1 MRSTAITDVTAVV
14 TTIAVTDRSA
24 RQGRRAEAPSHRL
37 ARTVGSPL
45 LGPTHHTAAKWLAAC
60 AIAVWSARAE
70 AQVGADVARRSLI
83 DAAAAAAR
91 AGDHARAL
99 ELGERALALRATPS
113 LRLFLAREHL
123 RAGHPV
129 EALAQAGEC
138 ATRAR
143 GDATV
148 PDRDA
153 TLARCE
159 AVAREAERG
168 VARLTLRVASPAP
181 AGLRVTVR
189 GEVVAAAL
197 YDVAW
202 PLAPGETSIDAT
214 AAGRVA
220 FHRDLTLTVGASETV
235 DVMLAEPEVV
245 APAVTPVV
253 VAPPVIA
260 PPVVVAPPR
269 RERRAAPAPSRGPW
283 VVVGVGVA
291 GLVAG
296 GVLGALALGEQS
308 SRDAACPSAARCDAA
323 SALSHDAAMRDLG
336 LGANVA
342 LVAGGALV
350 VGGVA
355 WWLIARA
362 TRTATPTPA
371 GLALRW

>member
-1 MRSTAITDVTAVV
+1 
-14 TTIAVTDRSA
+14 
-24 RQGRRAEAPSHRL
+24 
-37 ARTVGSPL
+37 

-60 AIAVWSARAE
+60 AFVVWSARAE

-83 DAAAAAAR
+83 DAASAAAR

-99 ELGERALALRATPS
+99 EPGERALALRATPS

-181 AGLRVTVR
+181 EGLRVTVR

-220 FHRDLTLTVGASETV
+220 FHRDLTLTAGTRETV
-235 DVMLAEPEVV
+235 DVALAEPEVIAPVV
-245 APAVTPVV
+245 APVV

-260 PPVVVAPPR
+260 PPVVVLPR

-283 VVVGVGVA
+283 VVVGAGVA

-308 SRDAACPSAARCDAA
+308 SRDAACPSAANCDAP

-342 LVAGGALV
+342 LVAGGAVV

-362 TRTATPTPA
+362 TRTAAPAPA

>member
-1 MRSTAITDVTAVV
+1 MRTAHRSTAAWILATAFAMS
-14 TTIAVTDRSA
+14 T
-24 RQGRRAEAPSHRL
+24 
-37 ARTVGSPL
+37 
-45 LGPTHHTAAKWLAAC
+45 
-60 AIAVWSARAE
+60 ARAE
-70 AQVGADVARRSLI
+70 AQGGADVARRSLI
-83 DAAAAAAR
+83 DAATAAAR

-99 ELGERALALRATPS
+99 ELGARALALRATPS

-143 GDATV
+143 GDETV
-148 PDRDA
+148 PDRAA

-181 AGLRVTVR
+181 EGLRVTVR
-189 GEVVAAAL
+189 GEPVAAAL

-202 PLAPGETSIDAT
+202 PLAPGEASVDAT
-214 AAGRVA
+214 AEGRVA
-220 FHRDLTLTVGASETV
+220 FHRSVTLTAGASETV
-235 DVMLAEPEVV
+235 DVTLAAPEVI
-245 APAVTPVV
+245 APVVTPVV

-260 PPVVVAPPR
+260 PPVVAPPR
-269 RERRAAPAPSRGPW
+269 AQRRAAPAPARGPW
-283 VVVGVGVA
+283 VVAGVGVA

-296 GVLGALALGEQS
+296 GVLGALALREQS
-308 SRDAACPSAARCDAA
+308 SRDAACPSAANCDAP

-336 LGANVA
+336 LGANVGFI
-342 LVAGGALV
+342 VGGAIA

-362 TRTATPTPA
+362 TRTVTPTPA

>member
-1 MRSTAITDVTAVV
+1 MGVTPRRPWILACALIVSTA
-14 TTIAVTDRSA
+14 S
-24 RQGRRAEAPSHRL
+24 
-37 ARTVGSPL
+37 
-45 LGPTHHTAAKWLAAC
+45 
-60 AIAVWSARAE
+60 AE

-83 DAAAAAAR
+83 DEATVASR
-91 AGDHARAL
+91 AGDHARAI
-99 ELGERALALRATPS
+99 ELATRALALRATPS

-123 RAGHPV
+123 RAGHAV

-159 AVAREAERG
+159 AVAREAEPG
-168 VARLTLRVASPAP
+168 VARLTVRVAAPAP
-181 AGLRVTVR
+181 EGLRVTVR
-189 GEVVAAAL
+189 GEVVASAL

-202 PLAPGETSIDAT
+202 PLAPGEASVDAT
-214 AAGRVA
+214 AEGRVA
-220 FHRDLTLTVGASETV
+220 FHRVLTLTAGARETV
-235 DVMLAEPEVV
+235 DVALAEPEVV
-245 APAVTPVV
+245 APPVAPVV

-260 PPVVVAPPR
+260 PPVVVVVPPR
-269 RERRAAPAPSRGPW
+269 VERRVTPAPSRAPW

-296 GVLGALALGEQS
+296 GVLGALALGAQS

-323 SALSHDAAMRDLG
+323 LARSYDATMRDLG
-336 LGANVA
+336 LGANVG
-342 LVAGGALV
+342 LFAGGALV
-350 VGGVA
+350 VGGVV
-355 WWLIARA
+355 WWLIARP
-362 TRTATPTPA
+362 TRTVTPTPT